1 MQRVVAFG
9 LSVAFCCSVSRADMS
24 VALPQD
30 VPPVVGTAVATGD
43 TNELKIKLTCP
54 RAKWRVVG
62 HVVPK
67 SQWPE
72 LHVEMESTV
81 RTLTL
86 GGPSALAESRVVD
99 LSGNNLDAE
108 DILDRME
115 SETPVLVSVSGKMVD
130 PYYLQL
136 AKPDTLVVLLGA
148 RDGVPVPTLL
158 PTNEG
163 STSQSGVVPAVYDE
177 RPRWKSVLIR
187 DRIRPKGRVREFLG
201 FGNL

>member
-1 MQRVVAFG
+1 MQRLSAFG
-9 LSVAFCCSVSRADMS
+9 LFAALACSTTRAEVS

-43 TNELKIKLTCP
+43 ASEVKIQLRCP

-62 HVVPK
+62 DIVPK

-72 LHVEMESTV
+72 LRVEMEHTT

-99 LSGNNLDAE
+99 VSGKGLTAE
-108 DILDRME
+108 EILDRMA

-136 AKPDTLVVLLGA
+136 AKSDTLVVLLGP
-148 RDGVPVPTLL
+148 RDGVPAPTLL
-158 PTNEG
+158 PANGE
-163 STSQSGVVPAVYDE
+163 SSSPSGVVPAVYDE

-187 DRIRPKGRVREFLG
+187 DRIRPKGRIREFLG
-201 FGNL
+201 FENL